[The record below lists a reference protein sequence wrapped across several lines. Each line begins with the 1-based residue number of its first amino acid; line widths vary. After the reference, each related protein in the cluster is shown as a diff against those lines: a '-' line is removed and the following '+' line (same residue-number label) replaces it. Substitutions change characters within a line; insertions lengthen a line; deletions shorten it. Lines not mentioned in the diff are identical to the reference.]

1 MACFAGVRRFA
12 PLLRGRRLRDGR
24 APNAAAS
31 SVAVHTLR
39 HPTRNSI
46 AQTAGNARVNSLL
59 AIFWVCRC
67 NYSAPLYADAK
78 RFARVKRRRSKGG
91 AAKAAQ
97 QRRRSKGGAAK
108 AARSLERA
116 AWWCKRWRLAIR
128 PDACGYPLRGFDVGR
143 ALQAKLFNA
152 HFAQL
157 ELLNFSAGRHGEFR

>member
-91 AAKAAQ
+91 AAKAA
-97 QRRRSKGGAAK
+97 
-108 AARSLERA
+108 RSLERA